1 MLDFLIDVSKQAGAY
16 LLSQAGKELLVEHKG
31 RIDLVTHADKTSQ
44 EMIIKTIEKKFP
56 NHAIIAE
63 EGYDKRGKEGFA
75 WYIDPID
82 GTTNFVHGVPMFC
95 VSIALYKEAVPLIG
109 VCYNPATQEI
119 FHAEKGKGSFLNG
132 KRIQVSATGNLIDAL
147 VATGFPYKRENMKKI
162 INCFFNVLSRV
173 QGIRR
178 FGSAALDLCCV
189 ACGRFDAF
197 WEMELK
203 PWDMAAGVLILEE
216 AGGRI
221 TGMEGTGFDLNSGN
235 IAASNKI
242 IHNNFLQLL
251 KT

>member
-1 MLDFLIDVSKQAGAY
+1 MLDFLIDISQQAGAY
-16 LLSQAGKELLVEHKG
+16 LLSQAGKDLFIEHKG
-31 RIDLVTHADKTSQ
+31 RIDLVTHADKASQ
-44 EMIIKTIEKKFP
+44 KMIIKSIEKRFP
-56 NHAIIAE
+56 DHAIIAE
-63 EGYDKRGKEGFA
+63 EGYNKSGKEGFA

-95 VSIALYKEAVPLIG
+95 VSIALYKETTPLIG
-109 VCYNPATQEI
+109 VCYNPATQET
-119 FHAEKGKGSFLNG
+119 FYAEKGKGSFLNG
-132 KRIQVSATGNLIDAL
+132 KRILVSATGNLINAL
-147 VATGFPYKRENMKKI
+147 VATGFPYKSENMKKVI
-162 INCFFNVLSRV
+162 DCFFNVLSEV

-178 FGSAALDLCCV
+178 FGSAALDLCHV

-216 AGGRI
+216 AGGKV
-221 TGMEGTGFDLNSGN
+221 TCMEGTVFDLNSGN

-251 KT
+251 